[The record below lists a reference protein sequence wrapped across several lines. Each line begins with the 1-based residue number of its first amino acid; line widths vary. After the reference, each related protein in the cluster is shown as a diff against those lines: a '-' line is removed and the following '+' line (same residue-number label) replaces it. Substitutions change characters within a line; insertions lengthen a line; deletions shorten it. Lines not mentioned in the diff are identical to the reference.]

1 MKAIR
6 ITEYGP
12 AEAMSYRDEQQPAPG
27 PGEALVRN
35 LAIGVNFI
43 DIYQRTGRYP
53 VALPATLGNEG
64 AGVIAKLGAG
74 VEGWRIDDPVAYVGV
89 LGSYAEYTI
98 VKADRL
104 VPVPAGLDAQTAAA
118 AIEQGMTAHYLAHD
132 TYRIKPGDTVL
143 VHAAAG
149 GTGRLLTQIAKR
161 LGARVLATVS
171 TEAKAAI
178 ARAAGADEVILYG
191 EQDFEAETLRLTG
204 GRGADA
210 VYDSVGKTT
219 FEKSLGALRPRG
231 TLALFGAASGPAP
244 ALDPQRLTTGS
255 LFLTRPS
262 LTHYTADRDELLRRA
277 GDVFGWVLDGS
288 LRLHIG
294 QSYPLAE
301 AAQAHRDLESR
312 ATAGKLLLQPPR

>member
-35 LAIGVNFI
+35 QAIGVNFI

-64 AGVIAKLGAG
+64 AGVIAELGAG

-178 ARAAGADEVILYG
+178 ARAAGADEVILYS